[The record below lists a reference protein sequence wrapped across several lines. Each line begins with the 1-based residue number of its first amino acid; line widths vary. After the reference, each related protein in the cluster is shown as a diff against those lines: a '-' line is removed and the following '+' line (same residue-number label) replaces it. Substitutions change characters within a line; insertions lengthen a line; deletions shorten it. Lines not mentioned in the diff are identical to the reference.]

1 MGKQIITVIKVEEH
15 PVLSLDELC
24 TSCGVSYEYI
34 HELVEFGIIEP
45 RGISPESWHFDAE
58 QLRRVRLIMRL
69 EDDLEINLAGAALVL
84 DLLDEIETLRTKV
97 DWLEKQIYPLLK

>member
-24 TSCGVSYEYI
+24 VSCGISYEYI

-45 RGISPESWHFDAE
+45 RGISHEDWRFDAE
-58 QLRRVRLIMRL
+58 QLRRIRLIMRL

-84 DLLDEIETLRTKV
+84 DLLDEIEMLRSKV
-97 DWLEKQIYPLLK
+97 ELLKKQVSPFR